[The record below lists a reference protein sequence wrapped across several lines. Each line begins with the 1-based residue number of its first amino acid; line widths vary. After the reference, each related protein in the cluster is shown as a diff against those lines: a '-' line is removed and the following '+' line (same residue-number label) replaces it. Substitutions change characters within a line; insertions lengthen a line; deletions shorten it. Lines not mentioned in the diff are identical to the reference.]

1 MTANDESLRNNMFF
15 SFLHLL
21 IDNAST
27 LSSETRFFYFKML
40 FDFISSN
47 SDILLSKLPR
57 QTNEKLNLKNE
68 IHLLFLDLKAI
79 NANDRTIDID
89 TSFVQKRPDGE
100 KSNIFYRLFTVL
112 SRVYDLAKASKP
124 APAPAPA
131 PAPSSQ
137 PSISSVEK
145 VRKKLASLYQSCI
158 DQMIKL
164 DTTYD
169 FSYPVTDAIAPN
181 YSAIIAHPMD
191 LKTMRDRCLTYT
203 SINDILQ
210 DLNTIV
216 ANAGT
221 YNGKNSPLALRA
233 QELYAKWREVLLKRQ
248 SQENELQGELQRE
261 KEKEKEKEKEAKSIA
276 VDSSLAQKTFDA
288 MLLLVALAFETP
300 AFRAQLLRAIVQRI
314 LMLLERRTPPIDDGK
329 MEFVLFQYSQLLS
342 LSSHF
347 PEILGTLEGSAS
359 FSPADLLSK
368 EPTMAS
374 SKQHQELFS
383 LLFQELLVSGNGADE
398 DTIRL
403 VRQDLMEHVAE
414 NEMRQ
419 LLYSSIFTQLPL
431 LRSAEAPGFA
441 IIDDFLQII
450 ASWDRCY
457 LEEDWGWIQSVS
469 LSFILHEVSI
479 RTRSEA

>member
-1 MTANDESLRNNMFF
+1 MTANDEYLRNNLFF

-57 QTNEKLNLKNE
+57 QSNEKLNLKNE

-79 NANDRTIDID
+79 NANDRTIDVD
-89 TSFVQKRPDGE
+89 PSLLQKRPDGE

-124 APAPAPA
+124 APASAPVPASAPA
-131 PAPSSQ
+131 SASTPSSQ
-137 PSISSVEK
+137 PSISAVERA
-145 VRKKLASLYQSCI
+145 RKKLVSLYQNCI

-181 YSAIIAHPMD
+181 YSSIIAHPMD

-216 ANAGT
+216 ANATT

-261 KEKEKEKEKEAKSIA
+261 KEKEREKEKQKAEEIRNSEKEELSTQPSEVTSSTVPP
-276 VDSSLAQKTFDA
+276 VD
-288 MLLLVALAFETP
+288 
-300 AFRAQLLRAIVQRI
+300 
-314 LMLLERRTPPIDDGK
+314 
-329 MEFVLFQYSQLLS
+329 LS
-342 LSSHF
+342 
-347 PEILGTLEGSAS
+347 
-359 FSPADLLSK
+359 
-368 EPTMAS
+368 
-374 SKQHQELFS
+374 
-383 LLFQELLVSGNGADE
+383 
-398 DTIRL
+398 
-403 VRQDLMEHVAE
+403 
-414 NEMRQ
+414 
-419 LLYSSIFTQLPL
+419 
-431 LRSAEAPGFA
+431 
-441 IIDDFLQII
+441 
-450 ASWDRCY
+450 
-457 LEEDWGWIQSVS
+457 EEWW
-469 LSFILHEVSI
+469 
-479 RTRSEA
+479 

>member
-1 MTANDESLRNNMFF
+1 
-15 SFLHLL
+15 
-21 IDNAST
+21 
-27 LSSETRFFYFKML
+27 
-40 FDFISSN
+40 
-47 SDILLSKLPR
+47 
-57 QTNEKLNLKNE
+57 
-68 IHLLFLDLKAI
+68 
-79 NANDRTIDID
+79 
-89 TSFVQKRPDGE
+89 
-100 KSNIFYRLFTVL
+100 
-112 SRVYDLAKASKP
+112 
-124 APAPAPA
+124 
-131 PAPSSQ
+131 
-137 PSISSVEK
+137 
-145 VRKKLASLYQSCI
+145 
-158 DQMIKL
+158 MIKL

-169 FSYPVTDAIAPN
+169 FSYAVTDAIAPN
-181 YSAIIAHPMD
+181 YSAIIAPPMD

-203 SINDILQ
+203 SINYILQ
-210 DLNTIV
+210 DLNTIIS
-216 ANAGT
+216 NAGT

-261 KEKEKEKEKEAKSIA
+261 KEKEKEKEKETKSIA

-368 EPTMAS
+368 EPTTAS